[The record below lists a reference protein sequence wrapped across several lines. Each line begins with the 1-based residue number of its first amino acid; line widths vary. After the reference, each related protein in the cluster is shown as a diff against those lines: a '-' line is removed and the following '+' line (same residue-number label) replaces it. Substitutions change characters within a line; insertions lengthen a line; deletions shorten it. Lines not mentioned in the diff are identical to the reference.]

1 MTAPERAVP
10 RAASSGAGL
19 VRAIGVLGLA
29 AGIVNI
35 TIGGSIFRMPAEAA
49 ATLGSAAPLAYIVC
63 GVALTLIVLCFAE
76 AGSRVS
82 ATGGLYAYV
91 EVAFGPLVGFLSG
104 WVLVIGLT
112 VAMAAISTFFADSIA
127 ALVPALSSPLAEKGT
142 IIVTIAALSVLN
154 VLGVRQANRFNV
166 AMTFAKLV
174 PLALLVAVGAFHVRS
189 QNLAIHALPSGS
201 VLARAS
207 VTLMFAFLGV
217 ESALVP
223 SGEVRDPAR
232 TVPRAVFVGLAVV
245 VLAYLAIHVVAEG
258 VLGDALATSKTPLAD
273 AAAMAMGGSGR
284 TLILVGSTISMFGF
298 LSAMTLATPRM
309 WFAFA
314 EHGFLPRVVGRVHP
328 RFRTPAV
335 AIVVQ
340 AVLTVAIALSG
351 TFGVLANIANAAVL
365 LVYAA
370 CCAAAVV
377 LRRRGVRTGSGE
389 PYRTPGGMAVP
400 VAALIVIVV
409 LLGMGLR
416 PAEWLAVGIAFAAGL
431 IVYVVAA
438 SRGSVRGSEIVAAE

>member
-1 MTAPERAVP
+1 MTAPAGAEP
-10 RAASSGAGL
+10 GAASSGGGL

-49 ATLGSAAPLAYIVC
+49 ATLGTAAPLAYVVC

-91 EVAFGPLVGFLSG
+91 QVAFGPLVGFLSG

-112 VAMAAISTFFADSIA
+112 VAMAAISTFFADSVA
-127 ALVPALSSPLAEKGT
+127 ALVPALSSPAAERGT
-142 IIVTIAALSVLN
+142 IVVTIAALSVLN

-174 PLALLVAVGAFHVRS
+174 PLVLLVAIGAFHVAPR
-189 QNLAIHALPSGS
+189 NLAIHALPSGG

-232 TVPRAVFVGLAVV
+232 TVPRAVFLGLAVV
-245 VLAYLAIHVVAEG
+245 VVAYLAIHIVAEG
-258 VLGDALATSKTPLAD
+258 VLGPALATSKTPLAD
-273 AAAMAMGGSGR
+273 AAAVAMGAGGR
-284 TLILVGSTISMFGF
+284 TLILVGSTVSMFGF

-314 EHGFLPRVVGRVHP
+314 EHGFLPRAVGRVQP

-335 AIVVQ
+335 AIAVQ
-340 AVLTVAIALSG
+340 AALTIAIALSG

-389 PYRTPGGMAVP
+389 PYEIPGGIAVP
-400 VAALIVIVV
+400 VAAMAVIVV

-416 PAEWLAVGIAFAAGL
+416 PVEWLAVGIAFAAGL
-431 IVYVVAA
+431 LVYALAA
-438 SRGSVRGSEIVAAE
+438 MRGSVRAAEVAGD

>member
-1 MTAPERAVP
+1 MTAPARVAP
-10 RAASSGAGL
+10 RAESSGSGL

-29 AGIVNI
+29 AGVVNI

-49 ATLGSAAPLAYIVC
+49 ATLGTAAPLAYVVC

-112 VAMAAISTFFADSIA
+112 VAMAAISTFFADSVA
-127 ALVPALSSPLAEKGT
+127 ALVPALSSPVAERGT

-166 AMTFAKLV
+166 AMTFVKLV
-174 PLALLVAVGAFHVRS
+174 PLGLLVAVGAFHV
-189 QNLAIHALPSGS
+189 QPANLAVHAMPSGG

-232 TVPRAVFVGLAVV
+232 TVPRAVFLGLAVV

-258 VLGDALATSKTPLAD
+258 VLGPALATSKTPLAD
-273 AAAMAMGGSGR
+273 AAAVAMGSGGR

-314 EHGFLPRVVGRVHP
+314 EHGFLPNAVGRVNP

-365 LVYAA
+365 LVYGA
-370 CCAAAVV
+370 CCAAVVV

-389 PYRTPGGMAVP
+389 PYRTPGGMTVP
-400 VAALIVIVV
+400 VAALVVIAV

-416 PAEWLAVGIAFAAGL
+416 PAEWLAVGIAFVVGL
-431 IVYVVAA
+431 AVYVVAA
-438 SRGSVRGSEIVAAE
+438 ARGAVRGTVVAAE